1 MMLSANSRAESRGRH
16 RESPKTPSL
25 QKTIFS
31 HIVAFALF
39 IVVILIVGFA
49 AVFYAVQESENERML
64 MAQASS
70 LAEELNGCSFEEQES
85 IVSVQRNA
93 RVRISLIDDEGTVVF
108 DTNPRAYGVNHGDRP
123 EVGAAIEQGE
133 ASLVRQSA
141 TIGSDLVYAAVRLD
155 DGAVLRLSMERQ
167 SISGFLGSLM
177 APLLGVA
184 AIVVLIVFLVS
195 RRLSRRILGPIDAI
209 DVENPLGNEIYSE
222 MTPLLESIDRQQ
234 RQLKAQNEELA
245 RAESF
250 RREFSSNVS
259 HELKTPLQVIAGYAE
274 LINNGLLDM
283 NDLQRVAGIIN
294 DEANAMR
301 SIIDDVLILSR
312 LDESAFDQDAQT
324 LVDLR
329 AVAERI
335 FARLE
340 PVAREKGVCLCLEGE
355 CAQIWCNETLI
366 EMALSNLVE
375 NGIRYNVAGGEVTLA
390 LSDGIMAE
398 GEGSIALGGGAGAL
412 PNGEAAIALSD
423 GVMPDGALR
432 EGALSGVLPD
442 GEMPR
447 GVPCA
452 VIAVS
457 DTGVGIAEDEQQKI
471 FERFYRIEK
480 SRSKETGGTGLGLA
494 IVKHAVAYH
503 RGTIEVSSE
512 LGAGTTFVVKIPL
525 RASKRH
531 GDG

>member
-1 MMLSANSRAESRGRH
+1 MMFSAKGQAESQRRH
-16 RESPKTPSL
+16 REPPKTPSL

-70 LAEELNGCSFEEQES
+70 LAEELNGCSLEEQES

-93 RVRISLIDDEGTVVF
+93 GIRITLIDDEGTVVF

-283 NDLQRVAGIIN
+283 DDLQRVAGIIN

-312 LDESAFDQDAQT
+312 LDESAFDRDAHT
-324 LVDLR
+324 LVDLH

-335 FARLE
+335 LARLE
-340 PVAREKGVCLCLEGE
+340 PVAREKDICLSLEGE
-355 CAQIWCNETLI
+355 CAQIWCNETLV

-390 LSDGIMAE
+390 LSDA
-398 GEGSIALGGGAGAL
+398 
-412 PNGEAAIALSD
+412 
-423 GVMPDGALR
+423 
-432 EGALSGVLPD
+432 LPD
-442 GEMPR
+442 GEMPH

-503 RGTIEVSSE
+503 QGTIEVSSE
-512 LGAGTTFVVKIPL
+512 LGAGTTFLVKIPL
-525 RASKRH
+525 RASKTND
-531 GDG
+531 GDGRDVL